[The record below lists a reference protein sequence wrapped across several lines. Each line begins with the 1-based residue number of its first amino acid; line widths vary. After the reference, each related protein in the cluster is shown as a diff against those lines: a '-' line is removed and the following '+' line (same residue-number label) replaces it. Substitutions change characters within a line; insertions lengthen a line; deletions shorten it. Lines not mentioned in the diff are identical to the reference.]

1 MGSGRRYGSRMAGET
16 SAPRRARP
24 SGRVWLVLVC
34 AGIVIAFLAIVL
46 PGVFD
51 VRHGERSYDFKAP
64 INALAFNSKGTTHLD
79 ISPSS
84 DGHVHI
90 RRTSQVSRDSRLVER
105 HQIEGKTLVF
115 RASCTG
121 SRLGVLRRCDLHYTL
136 LVPKRIALSLHTH
149 FGRTTVTGTQGR
161 IDFTS
166 DAGDFV
172 GTSCSKTAR
181 FSLGFGRLE
190 LHDACVPNLVRAR
203 VRAGDVVLTV
213 PAGRYDVSADTHFGN
228 GVKRP
233 FASIIE
239 DPASPHRFDLVISL
253 GGSVQITGVN
263 R

>member
-1 MGSGRRYGSRMAGET
+1 MAGET

-34 AGIVIAFLAIVL
+34 AGIVIVFLAIVL

-51 VRHGERSYDFKAP
+51 VRHGERSYDFEAP
-64 INALAFNSKGTTHLD
+64 INAVAFNSKGTTILD
-79 ISPSS
+79 IAPSS
-84 DGHVHI
+84 DGRVHI
-90 RRTSQVSRDSRLVER
+90 RRTSEVSHDSRLVER
-105 HQIEGKTLVF
+105 HQIKSKTLVF

-149 FGRTTVTGTQGR
+149 FGRTTVAGTQGR

-172 GTSCSKTAR
+172 AAACSKRAR
-181 FSLGFGRLE
+181 ISLGFGRLE
-190 LHDACVPNLVRAR
+190 LNDECVPTLVRAR
-203 VRAGDVVLTV
+203 IRAGDIALTV
-213 PAGRYDVSADTHFGN
+213 PAGRYDVIADTHFGN

-233 FASIIE
+233 FENIIE
-239 DPASPHRFDLVISL
+239 DPASPNRLDLVAGL
-253 GGSVQITGVN
+253 GGTVRIAGVN